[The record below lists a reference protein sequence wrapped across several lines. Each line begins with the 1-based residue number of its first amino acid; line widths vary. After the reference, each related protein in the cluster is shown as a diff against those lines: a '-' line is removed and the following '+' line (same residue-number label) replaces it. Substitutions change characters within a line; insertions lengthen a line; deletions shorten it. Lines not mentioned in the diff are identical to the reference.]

1 MSCDSALESD
11 TCARSSRAA
20 AVSDVRGPGRCGP
33 AGWKGQMEPVL
44 PSTARPD
51 DEEFQSFDRLVAE
64 DEAHVTVGDAAGQ
77 RDLVVEA
84 ETPAVLTR

>member
-1 MSCDSALESD
+1 
-11 TCARSSRAA
+11 
-20 AVSDVRGPGRCGP
+20 
-33 AGWKGQMEPVL
+33 MEPVL

-77 RDLVVEA
+77 RDLVVET

>member
-33 AGWKGQMEPVL
+33 AGWAGQMEPVL

-64 DEAHVTVGDAAGQ
+64 DEAHVTVGHAAGQ